1 MTSLY
6 ERLGGAPAVEAAVD
20 IFYDRV
26 LADERLKHFFLNID
40 MARQRQ
46 HQKAFLTLA
55 FGGPSAYGGRSLRA
69 AHQGLVDRLG
79 LNESHFDAVVENLA
93 ATLKGL
99 GVAEAL
105 IGEVAAVAA
114 SVKDEVLGR

>member
-6 ERLGGAPAVEAAVD
+6 ERLGGAPAIEAAVD
-20 IFYDRV
+20 IFYGKV
-26 LADERLKHFFLNID
+26 LADERLKHFFVNTDL
-40 MARQRQ
+40 ARLRQ

-55 FGGPSAYGGRSLRA
+55 FGGPAAYSGRGLRA
-69 AHQGLVDRLG
+69 AHQGLVERMG
-79 LNESHFDAVVENLA
+79 LNEGHFDAVVENLA
-93 ATLKGL
+93 ATLLGL

-114 SVKDEVLGR
+114 TVKDEVLGR